1 MLMNCYQSLKG
12 MGKFRDDAG
21 KVKGVHKEFEVG
33 NLVKIK
39 TKNRY
44 FKQPLGI
51 IFGFTGNGALKVRWS
66 NGTSDIHSGI
76 GLIKVAE

>member
-1 MLMNCYQSLKG
+1 
-12 MGKFRDDAG
+12 
-21 KVKGVHKEFEVG
+21 VKGVHKEFEVG

-39 TKNRY
+39 SATRN
-44 FKQPLGI
+44 FKKPLGI

-76 GLIKVAE
+76 GLIKVA